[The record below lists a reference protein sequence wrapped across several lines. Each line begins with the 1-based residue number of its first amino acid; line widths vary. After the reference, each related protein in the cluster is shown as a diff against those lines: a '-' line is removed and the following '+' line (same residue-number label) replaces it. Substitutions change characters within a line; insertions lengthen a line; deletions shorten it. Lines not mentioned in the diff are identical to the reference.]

1 MDPFR
6 AALRY
11 RSPGVGVVVLHRG
24 PAHLETP
31 RRPPGQSDQR
41 LQNSHTTARKS
52 QTTDP
57 KTVTPQRSE
66 NSQTTAQN
74 SQTTA
79 QNSRSRAQNSHT
91 TEPRTSHHRA
101 QNSHTTAPKTTRSP
115 KGRVASL
122 VCSAHLEEADP
133 VLGAPAVLGGD
144 AVVAV
149 HPGLREV
156 RLAHVTE
163 HHAGRFPHSA
173 VWRENSDTL

>member
-91 TEPRTSHHRA
+91 TEPRTVTPQSPEH
-101 QNSHTTAPKTTRSP
+101 HTTGPRTVTPQHQRQPGVLKEGLPPSCALLTWKRPTQ
-115 KGRVASL
+115 SL
-122 VCSAHLEEADP
+122 ELQRCWEE
-133 VLGAPAVLGGD
+133 
-144 AVVAV
+144 
-149 HPGLREV
+149 
-156 RLAHVTE
+156 
-163 HHAGRFPHSA
+163 
-173 VWRENSDTL
+173 TL